1 MVLVLL
7 RCAMLN
13 RLNAYRDNDGISA
26 KTPSMF
32 AFKLSFC
39 LIGDLRLRCP

>member
-1 MVLVLL
+1 MLVLL

-13 RLNAYRDNDGISA
+13 RLNTYRDTDGISA

-32 AFKLSFC
+32 AFDLSFF
-39 LIGDLRLRCP
+39 LVGDLRLRCS

>member
-7 RCAMLN
+7 RCAMVN

-32 AFKLSFC
+32 AFDLSFF
-39 LIGDLRLRCP
+39 LVGDLRLRCS